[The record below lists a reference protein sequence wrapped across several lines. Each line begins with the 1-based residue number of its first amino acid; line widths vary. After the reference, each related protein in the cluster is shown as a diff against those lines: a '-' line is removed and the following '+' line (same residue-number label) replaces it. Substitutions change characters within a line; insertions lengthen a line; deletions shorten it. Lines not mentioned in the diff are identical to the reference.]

1 MQKHNRFFK
10 RITGICLAF
19 IMMLS
24 TSYSVVF
31 ADEDASAT
39 DGANKSALVDQV
51 AQYLSMYARYDTVTQ
66 QNLYKDALLKAVEQ
80 NPELYESVMK
90 TMLESIDEHSEY
102 YTPEE
107 ATAMKERISGTI
119 VGIGI
124 TFQMNSDGVDVQSV
138 IGGTPAERAGI
149 QVGDVIVSADGIEF
163 SGMNSDTAASYIK
176 GAEGT
181 TVTLGIKR
189 PDTGNIIYMQL
200 KREPIIGN
208 SVISKVYGEG
218 KNKMMYIRVSGF
230 VSNTAELF
238 KNELDSASSQG
249 ITRITIDLRNNGG
262 GLLDQAI
269 QMADYLLPKDTIITT
284 EDHKINL
291 LNVTY
296 KAESDDT
303 RKFDTVVLINKNSA
317 SASEVLTAALSENDR
332 AYLIGEKSYGK
343 GTIQTIADLPYG
355 DCMKYTMGFYLT
367 PKGNNI
373 NGVGITPDD
382 TVENT
387 LTPFDIDKYQKFGYT
402 RVYNIGDSGA
412 EVKTAKELLKICGLY
427 DGEINDEYDAA
438 TADAIYNFQSRTGL
452 YPYGTFDLT
461 TQHELYE
468 RMKATKVEHDDQLKA
483 ALEHF
488 GIDTTEIESE
498 E

>member
-1 MQKHNRFFK
+1 MQNRNKFLK
-10 RITGICLAF
+10 RITGI
-19 IMMLS
+19 LS
-24 TSYSVVF
+24 AITIIVCAACGTAF
-31 ADEDASAT
+31 ADEENV
-39 DGANKSALVDQV
+39 GADRAALVEQV
-51 AQYLSMYARYDTVTQ
+51 VDYLSTYARYDSVNRE
-66 QNLYKDALLKAVEQ
+66 NLYKDALLKAVEQ
-80 NPELYESVMK
+80 NPGLYESVMK

-107 ATAMKERISGTI
+107 ALAMKERISGTI

-124 TFQMNSDGVDVQSV
+124 TFQMNKDGVDVQSV
-138 IGGTPAERAGI
+138 IGGTPADRAGL
-149 QVGDVIVSADGIEF
+149 QVGDVIVSADGVDF

-181 TVTLGIKR
+181 IVTIGVKR
-189 PDTGNIIYMQL
+189 KDTDNIIYLQL

-208 SVISKVYGEG
+208 SVVSKVYGEG
-218 KNKMMYIRVSGF
+218 INKMMYIRVSGF

-238 KNELDSASSQG
+238 KNELDSASEQG
-249 ITRITIDLRNNGG
+249 ITKITIDLRDNGG
-262 GLLDQAI
+262 GLLDQAV
-269 QMADYLLPKDTIITT
+269 QMADYLLPKDCVITT

-291 LNVTY
+291 FNTTY
-296 KAESDDT
+296 KVQSDDT
-303 RKFDTVVLINKNSA
+303 RKFDTVILINENSA

-355 DCMKYTMGFYLT
+355 DCMKYTMGYYLT

-373 NGVGITPDD
+373 NGEGITPDYV
-382 TVENT
+382 VENSF
-387 LTPFDIDKYQKFGYT
+387 TPFEIEKYDKFGYT
-402 RVYNIGDSGA
+402 TVYGVGDSGD

-427 DGEINDEYDAA
+427 NGEINGDYDED
-438 TADAIYNFQSRTGL
+438 TADAVYAFQMRTGL
-452 YPYGTFDLT
+452 YPYGVFDIT

-468 RMKATKVEHDDQLKA
+468 RMKGSKVEHDDQLNA

-488 GIDTTEIESE
+488 GIKSE
-498 E
+498 